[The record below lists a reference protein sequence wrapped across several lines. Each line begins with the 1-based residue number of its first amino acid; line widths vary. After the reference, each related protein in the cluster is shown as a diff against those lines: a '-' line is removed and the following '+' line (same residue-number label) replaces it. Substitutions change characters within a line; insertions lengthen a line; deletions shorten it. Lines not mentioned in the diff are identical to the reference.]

1 MTNIGYPEFTS
12 TGAIMTQATNPP
24 EVRLLSAVVALA
36 LRDLTKRPVPLR
48 GYKRRDPQYR
58 LANEALSACRFLFTR
73 HSDGYLEMLNIDPG
87 SFRKKLLGLMENR
100 QERKIGEFEPMDRRV
115 MRHNHK
121 LWQELFAVYGDA
133 AFIPLPE
140 SDDDYAE

>member
-1 MTNIGYPEFTS
+1 MANVGYPEFTS
-12 TGAIMTQATNPP
+12 TGAVMTQAVNPP

-36 LRDLTKRPVPLR
+36 LRDLTKRPVPMGR
-48 GYKRRDPQYR
+48 HKTRTPQYR
-58 LANEALSACRFLFTR
+58 LANEALTACRFLFTH

-87 SFRKKLLGLMENR
+87 AFRKNLLNLIENR

-121 LWQELFAVYGDA
+121 LWQEMFAIYGDA
-133 AFIPLPE
+133 VFIPKPE
-140 SDDDYAE
+140 DDDDYAE